1 MKSGKLSLATKIS
14 MRFPIWAAS
23 VVLVVGRALWV
34 YWSCEGAAAVDFW
47 DLAALPGVLYDQGRS
62 LPGRIR
68 WQRLG
73 TFAQ

>member
-1 MKSGKLSLATKIS
+1 M
-14 MRFPIWAAS
+14 
-23 VVLVVGRALWV
+23 GRALWV